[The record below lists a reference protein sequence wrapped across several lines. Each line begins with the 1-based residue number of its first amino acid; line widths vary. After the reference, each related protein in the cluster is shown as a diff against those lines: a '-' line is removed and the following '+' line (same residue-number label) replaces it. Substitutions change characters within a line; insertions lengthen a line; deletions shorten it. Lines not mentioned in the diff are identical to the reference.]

1 MQEFAEARLGN
12 TVNNT
17 TRSGFLEYDR
27 KVLRFD
33 CLWDDRQAL
42 YGDLQ
47 RFTLVY
53 YLADDTL
60 EMLTV
65 LGPNCGRDPFKKMVK
80 RGKLSKSINQPN
92 GPYWHWSEIDVGSVI
107 NVYSRNLLV
116 VAGDKATVKF
126 YQDKGMPLSEPIV
139 LQREEPVTTV
149 RELPPYNGYGS
160 EEVSEFERA
169 NIINMPRRYSFAV
182 YERPPPPSCFG

>member
-1 MQEFAEARLGN
+1 MQEFAEACLGN
-12 TVNNT
+12 TVNNS

-33 CLWDDRQAL
+33 CLWDDREAL

-53 YLADDTL
+53 YLSDDTL

-80 RGKLSKSINQPN
+80 RGKLAKHKDEPM
-92 GPYWHWSEIDVGSVI
+92 GPFWHWSDLDVGMVI
-107 NVYSRNLLV
+107 EVYSRKLIV
-116 VAGDKATVKF
+116 VAADEIAVQF
-126 YQDKGMPLSEPIV
+126 YKEKGMPLSEP
-139 LQREEPVTTV
+139 LSMEQEDPVFAE

-160 EEVSEFERA
+160 EEDR
-169 NIINMPRRYSFAV
+169 
-182 YERPPPPSCFG
+182 